1 MKTKTMRTVAAA
13 LSALCLCT
21 AAIAPTAVSA
31 ATIKINDSVN
41 VSVANRTFSAY
52 KIFDVEVG
60 TAGGEASYKYTIVDA
75 WKSAITGY
83 GAFGLSAGAT
93 NDQIVEKITAL
104 TAAADI
110 QAFANYLKNQVAGK
124 PAPVVV
130 TADTDASTVDITVPT
145 AGYYLVLDTSNA
157 EDFEVI
163 SAVMLDTI
171 TDTVPITLKADAP
184 TLTKKIWEDQNDDGT
199 VAAGE
204 LFDANTASI
213 GDTVNYYLTSRV
225 PDTQYYTSYTFK
237 ITDTFDA
244 GLTYNGDVAI
254 TVGGE
259 TLDASAYTV
268 GATGQVLTIT
278 FNDMKALGG
287 TDAGDEI
294 AVTYSATVNENA
306 AIGTSG
312 NENVA
317 NLLYSNDPSSG
328 TTKETAD
335 DVVVTYLG
343 EFQIYKTNNAATPAA
358 LAGAEFTLYS
368 DSGCTA
374 PIYLKA
380 TATADTYQVCAST
393 AQGAATAITTSDS
406 GRLIIRGL
414 KAGTYYIKETDAPD
428 GYNPISK
435 VISMTL
441 TATEDSVAITNT
453 AISHAAGDSCEWS
466 YAVACDDTN
475 VSGATNVITVVNKS
489 GSIFPNTGGIGTT
502 IFTVGGLVLMIGAA
516 GLFLIKRMKNSK

>member
-31 ATIKINDSVN
+31 ATIIIEDSVN

-60 TAGGEASYKYTIVDA
+60 TAGGEASYKYTIVDE

-83 GAFGLSAGAT
+83 GAFGLSADAT

-130 TADTDASTVDITVPT
+130 AAGADVSTVDITVPA

-184 TLTKKIWEDQNDDGT
+184 TLTKKIWEDQNLDGT
-199 VAAGE
+199 VTAEE

-237 ITDTFDA
+237 ITDTFDE
-244 GLTYNGDVAI
+244 GLTYNGDVVI
-254 TVGGE
+254 TVGDE
-259 TLDASAYTV
+259 TLAASAYTV
-268 GATGQVLTIT
+268 EANEHALTIT
-278 FNDMKALGG
+278 FNGMKTLGG
-287 TDAGDEI
+287 TDDGDEI

-306 AIGTSG
+306 VIGTSG

-317 NLLYSNDPSSG
+317 NLIYSNDPSSES
-328 TTKETAD
+328 TKETAG

-380 TATADTYQVCAST
+380 TATDTYQVCAST
-393 AQGAATAITTSDS
+393 VQDAATAITTSDS
-406 GRLIIRGL
+406 GRLIIQGL
-414 KAGTYYIKETDAPD
+414 KAGTYYIKETDAPN

-441 TATEDSVAITNT
+441 TATEDSVAITNA
-453 AISHAAGDSCEWS
+453 AISHAADETCTWS